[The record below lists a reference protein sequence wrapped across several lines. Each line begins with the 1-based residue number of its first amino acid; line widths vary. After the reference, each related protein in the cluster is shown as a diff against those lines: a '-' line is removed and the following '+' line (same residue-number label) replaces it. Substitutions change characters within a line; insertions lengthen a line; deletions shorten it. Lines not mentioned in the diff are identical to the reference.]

1 MFIDLKPRLN
11 TIGTK
16 PVERY
21 TNVWRFK
28 CVCFIRFRLVEF
40 AKYNL
45 QWAYCIKNE
54 SALSHPLS
62 DQMTGKHDQ
71 ITEVEYL
78 HEEDFFQFPSKSSF
92 FFSFMA
98 YVIGKAFH
106 ADGVANDSAFSP
118 NCIADVAELSTQSL
132 VQWIEGTEWAKDQQ
146 TANNPHLANL
156 TWCEPHLRWWKTSW
170 SAAAA
175 ASGAA
180 VGGSQ
185 WASTCNLLEVRP
197 LITRIR
203 NFWGVRFMSH

>member
-78 HEEDFFQFPSKSSF
+78 HEEDCFQFLSKSSF
-92 FFSFMA
+92 SQL
-98 YVIGKAFH
+98 H
-106 ADGVANDSAFSP
+106 GVCHWEGVPCRRGSQRQRFL
-118 NCIADVAELSTQSL
+118 AELYRGRGRVVYTVAGPMDRRHRVSKRSANGQQPSL
-132 VQWIEGTEWAKDQQ
+132 SKFDVMRT
-146 TANNPHLANL
+146 
-156 TWCEPHLRWWKTSW
+156 TS
-170 SAAAA
+170 ALMKNKLI
-175 ASGAA
+175 
-180 VGGSQ
+180 GS
-185 WASTCNLLEVRP
+185 SSS
-197 LITRIR
+197 IR
-203 NFWGVRFMSH
+203 RSCGR